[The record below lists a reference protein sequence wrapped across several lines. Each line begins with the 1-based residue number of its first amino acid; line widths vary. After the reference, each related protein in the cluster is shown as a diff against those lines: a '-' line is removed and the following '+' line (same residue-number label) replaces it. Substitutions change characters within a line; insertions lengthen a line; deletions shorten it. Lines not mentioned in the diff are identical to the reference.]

1 MCCWAIERIRD
12 TGTNL
17 RIISIGMAF
26 KGFRL
31 GMVSQKS
38 GRWRIRDART
48 PSQHLEAEQIR
59 WSQRRVKV
67 WTSGVGGK
75 EIVCAEKQ
83 QMFHAEESKS

>member
-1 MCCWAIERIRD
+1 M
-12 TGTNL
+12 

-38 GRWRIRDART
+38 GRWRLRDART

-59 WSQRRVKV
+59 WSQRRMRRMDQWGWGKRDC
-67 WTSGVGGK
+67 GVQRSRCFMQK
-75 EIVCAEKQ
+75 RVN
-83 QMFHAEESKS
+83 S